1 MLFRDFGKTGMRVS
15 EVGFGAWGIG
25 GDFGRVEKSDA
36 LAALARAE
44 ERGCNFVDTAGVYGD
59 SEELIGE
66 FLPSRRDR
74 WFLATKYS
82 GQDGG
87 LIATAERQLQKMH
100 TDHLD
105 FYQIHWAPSGDEAH
119 LYDDLY
125 KLKESGKARFVGV
138 SLYSVKDIDYV
149 LDHTK
154 IDGFQVAFSLLDPQP
169 FLARRDRIR
178 QSGVGV
184 IIRSCLKEGFLTGKF
199 TADATFTDE
208 SDQRSQWSRAQI
220 RETVAAAER
229 FRFLEG
235 VAGSMMLGAARY
247 PLSFPETSTLILG
260 TKSAAQADV
269 NFGQVPGAV
278 LDEPTLEQI
287 KRLQASLGARSLVR
301 RALSRVRRGRRQ

>member
-1 MLFRDFGKTGMRVS
+1 MVITTTGGQDLMRFRDFGKTGMRVS

-25 GDFGRVEKSDA
+25 GDFGRVDKRDA

-44 ERGCNFVDTAGVYGD
+44 ELGCNFVDTASVYGN
-59 SEELIGE
+59 SEEIIGE
-66 FLPSRRDR
+66 FLPTRRDR

-82 GQDGG
+82 RQERS
-87 LIATAERQLQKMH
+87 LLETAERQLQTLR
-100 TDHLD
+100 TDHID

-119 LYDDLY
+119 LYEDLY
-125 KLKESGKARFVGV
+125 RLKESGKARWIGV

-169 FLARRDRIR
+169 FLARRDRVR
-178 QSGVGV
+178 QSGLGV

-199 TADATFTDE
+199 NPDATFTDPD
-208 SDQRSQWSRAQI
+208 DQRSEWSRDKI

-235 VAGSMMLGAARY
+235 VAGSMTLGAARY

-269 NFGQVPGAV
+269 NFGQVPGSV
-278 LDEPTLEQI
+278 LDEPTLERIAQI
-287 KRLQASLGARSLVR
+287 QASL
-301 RALSRVRRGRRQ
+301 